1 MKRFIGLFIAISI
14 VSMAMANTSISPSQY
29 MIADDLVDKAP
40 VHHDVHLQAPNGQQ
54 SRVIILG
61 SAELEYEVQV
71 SVLLKGNAHKQAQCD
86 FQLENTPEHQIP
98 TCILDFSGQNEVK
111 KIELNQKEDEDSA
124 DSE

>member
-1 MKRFIGLFIAISI
+1 MKRFIGVLIMGFLSSLAI
-14 VSMAMANTSISPSQY
+14 ANTPISPSQY
-29 MIADDLVDKAP
+29 LLADDLVEKAP

-71 SVLLKGNAHKQAQCD
+71 SVLLKGNAHRQAQCD
-86 FQLENTPEHQIP
+86 FQFENSPEHQIP

-111 KIELNQKEDEDSA
+111 KVNLNQKGSEDAVDAE
-124 DSE
+124 